1 MPDVPERMEGPAA
14 GRIAARLDSVR
25 VRIARAAEGAGRD
38 PAAVRLIAVTK
49 TVAPPSIAEAVA
61 AGVVDVGENRVQEA
75 RLKHAG
81 VPLGIR
87 WHLIGHLQSNKA
99 ALAAELFDTV
109 HSLDS
114 RRVGAALAGH
124 RAPGRGPL
132 QGLLEVDFTG
142 IPGRTGVPPEAAA
155 ELLKELTGHP
165 GLSLVGLMTIAPF
178 GDPAT
183 ARDCFRRLRE
193 LRDRLR
199 EELGVELPEL
209 SMGMSDDFEIA
220 IAEGATMVRL
230 GRVIFGERP
239 AAAAGGSPAE
249 GVGPPG

>member
-1 MPDVPERMEGPAA
+1 MPDVPERMEVPEA
-14 GRIAARLDSVR
+14 GRIAERLEAVR
-25 VRIARAAEGAGRD
+25 RRIARAAEAAGRD

-49 TVAPPSIAEAVA
+49 TVAPPRIAEAVA
-61 AGVVDVGENRVQEA
+61 AGVTEVGENRVQEA

-81 VPLGIR
+81 APPGLR

-99 ALAAELFDTV
+99 ALAAQLFDTV

-114 RRVGAALAGH
+114 PRVGVALAGH
-124 RAPGRGPL
+124 RDPGRDSI

-142 IPGRTGVPPEAAA
+142 IPGRTGVPPERTA
-155 ELLKELTGHP
+155 ELLRGLTGHP
-165 GLSLVGLMTIAPF
+165 GLSLAGLMTIAPF
-178 GDPAT
+178 GDSAT

-193 LRDRLR
+193 LRDRLQV
-199 EELGVELPEL
+199 ELGVELPEL

-220 IAEGATMVRL
+220 VAEGATMVRL

-239 AAAAGGSPAE
+239 AA
-249 GVGPPG
+249 GVAPPG

>member
-1 MPDVPERMEGPAA
+1 MPDVPESMEAPAA
-14 GRIAARLDSVR
+14 GRIAGRLDAVR
-25 VRIARAAEGAGRD
+25 RRIARAAEAAGRD

-49 TVAPPSIAEAVA
+49 TVAPPRIGEAIA
-61 AGVVDVGENRVQEA
+61 AGITEVGENRVQEA

-81 VPLGIR
+81 VPPGVR

-99 ALAAELFDTV
+99 ALAAQLFDTV

-114 RRVGAALAGH
+114 QRVGAALARH
-124 RAPGRGPL
+124 RDPARGPI

-142 IPGRTGVPPEAAA
+142 IPGRTGVPPEGAA
-155 ELLKELTGHP
+155 ELLRGLTGHP
-165 GLSLVGLMTIAPF
+165 GLSLAGLMTIAPF

-199 EELGVELPEL
+199 GELGVELPEL

-220 IAEGATMVRL
+220 VAEGATMIRL

-239 AAAAGGSPAE
+239 AA